1 MKSINIKQRDIT
13 DCGAACLASIFA
25 HYKLYLPI
33 SKIRQYAST
42 DKKGTNVLGLVE
54 AAEKLGFEVK
64 GVRGTM
70 DSISKIPLPAIAHI
84 VVKEVLQ
91 HYVVIYKVSK
101 KHIWIMDP
109 GKGKVEKKILADFE
123 KEWTGV
129 LVLLLLS
136 DEFETKS
143 ETVSVYRRFWALI
156 KPHKSILIQALFGAL
171 IYTILGLSISIYIQK
186 ITDYVIPNSNYN
198 LLNLLSMI
206 MLVLIGLQ
214 IFFGVTKSVFTLT
227 TGQHIDARLIL
238 GYYKHLLTL
247 PQRFFDTMRV
257 GEIISRINDAV
268 KIRNFINDVSI
279 NFILNIFIVLFS
291 FVLMFIY
298 SWRLAIVMLIAVPAY
313 SIIYLIVNKL
323 NKKTER
329 KVMEKAAQLE
339 ANLVESLSATYTL
352 KAMGAEDYANYKTEV
367 SFIDLLK
374 TIYKSGKNSI
384 FSNFSSDGI
393 SKIFVLA
400 LFWIGS
406 YLVIGT
412 KITMGELFLFY
423 ALIGYFNQPITS
435 LIQTNK
441 TVQNALIAAD
451 RLFEIMDLEREDT
464 VDRRIKLTK
473 DGVGDIAFKDVYFRY
488 GTRTKVFEGL
498 NLKIEKGKLTVLTG
512 ESGSGKSTI
521 ISILQNI
528 YPIQNGKVSIG
539 KIDLQQITIDS
550 LRKSLIGI
558 PQQINLFKGSLLE
571 NIAFGEYEPDI
582 QRITSLTEIF
592 GFDDF
597 IEGLPNGLG
606 TYVEEKGINF
616 SGGQK
621 QKIGILRAFYKR
633 PEIILLD
640 ESTSA
645 LDLKSEDKVLNA
657 LTIFTEK
664 GKSILFVTH
673 RPSIM
678 KKADKIAF
686 LKNKEIIEE
695 GSYKEL
701 INNKSFFYDFISK
714 N

>member
-13 DCGAACLASIFA
+13 DCGAACLASISA

-129 LVLLLLS
+129 LVLLLPS

-441 TVQNALIAAD
+441 IVQNALIAAD

-464 VDRRIKLTK
+464 ADRRIKLTK

-558 PQQINLFKGSLLE
+558 PQQIDLFKGSLLE

>member
-1 MKSINIKQRDIT
+1 MKSINIKQHDIT
-13 DCGAACLASIFA
+13 DCGAACLASISA

-129 LVLLLLS
+129 LVLLLPS

-558 PQQINLFKGSLLE
+558 PQQIDLFKGSLLE